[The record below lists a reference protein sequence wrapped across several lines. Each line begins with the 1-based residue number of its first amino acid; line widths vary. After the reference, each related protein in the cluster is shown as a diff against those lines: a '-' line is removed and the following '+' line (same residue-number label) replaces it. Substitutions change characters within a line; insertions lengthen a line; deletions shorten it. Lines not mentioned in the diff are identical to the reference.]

1 MARNYYQQIPS
12 YGTAEDAYDP
22 SADDNN
28 HQGHDE
34 EGTADRRQRRK
45 SSKHPAADWSS
56 TLNEPAP
63 GEGTSGIYR
72 IQFH

>member
-12 YGTAEDAYDP
+12 YGTAEDAAYDP
-22 SADDNN
+22 SADDN

-34 EGTADRRQRRK
+34 EGTADRRQLRK
-45 SSKHPAADWSS
+45 SSKRPADWSS